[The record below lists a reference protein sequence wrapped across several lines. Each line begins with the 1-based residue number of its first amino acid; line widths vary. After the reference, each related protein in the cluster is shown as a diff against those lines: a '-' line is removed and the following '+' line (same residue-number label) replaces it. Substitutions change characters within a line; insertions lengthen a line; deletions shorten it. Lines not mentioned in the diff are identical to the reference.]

1 MLLVIKTRELG
12 LLYNVHIRAI
22 KWSKG
27 LLFPVIKTRQ
37 QQCCTVFTCAICV
50 FWSQLKEMQSRL
62 DEAESAASRGGK
74 KMIQKLETRVHELES
89 MLESEQRR
97 SQEADKNMR
106 KHEKRVSELMA
117 QLDEGRRSHD
127 QYRDAVDQ
135 LETKIKTF
143 KRQAEEAVSQT
154 RTCLLLMLS
163 FLSISIDL
171 IIVNLAIFNHYR
183 VLQMTECG

>member
-1 MLLVIKTRELG
+1 
-12 LLYNVHIRAI
+12 
-22 KWSKG
+22 
-27 LLFPVIKTRQ
+27 
-37 QQCCTVFTCAICV
+37 
-50 FWSQLKEMQSRL
+50 MQSRL

-89 MLESEQRR
+89 MLEGEQRR

-127 QYRDAVDQ
+127 QYRDAADQ

-143 KRQAEEAVSQT
+143 KRQAEEAVSQSNT
-154 RTCLLLMLS
+154 RSANCCRNKKHHANAVVFVDFNRLNNIA
-163 FLSISIDL
+163 FLTIFIIIHYRSTTDDRMRLTL
-171 IIVNLAIFNHYR
+171 IIAICFVRNCFILSPVPGR
-183 VLQMTECG
+183 